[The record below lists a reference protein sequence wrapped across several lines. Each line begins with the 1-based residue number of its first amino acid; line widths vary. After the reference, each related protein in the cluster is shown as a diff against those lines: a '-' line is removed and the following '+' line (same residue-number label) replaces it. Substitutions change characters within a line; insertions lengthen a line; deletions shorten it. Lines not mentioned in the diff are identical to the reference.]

1 MSIEPTDAP
10 VYIHRYKDQRQTAR
24 AKLEEIGHKRLTGLT
39 YQLLTE
45 MGDPADAILKTQKRE
60 RADLVVMGTHGRDGF
75 ARLLL
80 GSVAEVVL
88 RQSSCPVMTV
98 RRGLNAPRRTLD
110 DTQAGHAEAG

>member
-1 MSIEPTDAP
+1 MRCKWQPTSPRQSDGTIFVLLHVVPMSIEPTDAP

-60 RADLVVMGTHGRDGF
+60 RAD
-75 ARLLL
+75 
-80 GSVAEVVL
+80 SW
-88 RQSSCPVMTV
+88 
-98 RRGLNAPRRTLD
+98 
-110 DTQAGHAEAG
+110 